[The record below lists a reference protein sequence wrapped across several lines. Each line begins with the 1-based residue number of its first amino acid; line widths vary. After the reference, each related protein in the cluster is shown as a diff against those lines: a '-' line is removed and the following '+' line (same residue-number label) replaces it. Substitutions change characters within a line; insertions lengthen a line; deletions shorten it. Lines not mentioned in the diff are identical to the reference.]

1 MMETITIYIEPNQ
14 RKQLRKRAKQE
25 DTNFSEQIRNAID
38 QYLANASS
46 SYSEEDLKVILEQ
59 TDKSVRNIIRTL
71 DEARQ
76 TVKSSVARVRQ
87 KLETI

>member
-1 MMETITIYIEPNQ
+1 METITIYIEPNQ

>member
-59 TDKSVRNIIRTL
+59 TDKSVRKIIHTL